1 MHIQR
6 QIYFKEL
13 GHSLCSVTG
22 IGKSRICR
30 VGWQTRKPG
39 KPTFR
44 FESEDSLLWRPWDKW
59 NLNAIC
65 WRIPSCSREADLFV
79 LFKSST
85 DRMRPTHT
93 VVGSCLS
100 LKSTDLNTDLVQ
112 EWPHRN
118 TQSNVCSNTLAPLGS
133 AKSTHKVS
141 HHTLKGRRVPWSSDS
156 T

>member
-1 MHIQR
+1 METEKSQICSQQARDPGGQMVWALGRTRRCKNQERWWYMIHSENWR
-6 QIYFKEL
+6 QKNWWL
-13 GHSLCSVTG
+13 SGSLRGGHDQYTTSAQARGVLSFWV
-22 IGKSRICR
+22 
-30 VGWQTRKPG
+30 P
-39 KPTFR
+39 FR
-44 FESEDSLLWRPWDKW
+44 P
-59 NLNAIC
+59 
-65 WRIPSCSREADLFV
+65 
-79 LFKSST
+79 ST

>member
-59 NLNAIC
+59 NLKAIC

-79 LFKSST
+79 LFKPST

-93 VVGSCLS
+93 KEDNLLS
-100 LKSTDLNTDLVQ
+100 QATIWILLSSRNSLTDKTHSEEYLTKYLGPL
-112 EWPHRN
+112 WPSQAGHVKITITN
-118 TQSNVCSNTLAPLGS
+118 SYDFNS
-133 AKSTHKVS
+133 
-141 HHTLKGRRVPWSSDS
+141 
-156 T
+156 